1 MSLSGAL
8 SVALSGL
15 QTSTTVAQL
24 ISGNIA
30 NAGTAGYTAKT
41 ANLSPIDSGDSMG
54 GVQISSYS
62 RVTDSVLSASLNSAT
77 SSSSY
82 YSTQNG
88 YMTQLQSILNSSSV
102 PPALSA
108 AMSNFQSA
116 WTQFTAAP
124 ETATQQKAVVAAAQ
138 TLVSTVDGISAQAS
152 ALQTQVQT
160 DLSTTVKTLNTDLAQ
175 VQNLNVQIATAQAN
189 GQPTVDLED
198 QRDQAVTAI
207 AAITNVQ
214 VMTRAND
221 GIALYTPGGTAL
233 LDGQPQVFSVTGG
246 STVTNAVGADVTAQL
261 TGGSLQ
267 AQTDFLST
275 SGSNAPGVSVV
286 SNLQSQ
292 LQNFTN
298 MFISTA
304 TGSFASTYNNATPT
318 NTGEQGTS
326 FFTATLASNG
336 LPDVAS
342 FAVNASLVSG
352 ATAVKQSAA
361 AAVNSTFSATNLAI
375 NTSTTPATTT
385 STFTAAGLTANNQ
398 TYSGIANAILSGFQQ
413 SANTI
418 QSSSATATTQQTYYQ
433 NALSSESGVNTDT
446 ELVNLTNWQNS
457 YAASAHVISTIQ
469 QMMQVLENMVS

>member
-1 MSLSGAL
+1 
-8 SVALSGL
+8 
-15 QTSTTVAQL
+15 
-24 ISGNIA
+24 
-30 NAGTAGYTAKT
+30 
-41 ANLSPIDSGDSMG
+41 
-54 GVQISSYS
+54 
-62 RVTDSVLSASLNSAT
+62 
-77 SSSSY
+77 
-82 YSTQNG
+82 
-88 YMTQLQSILNSSSV
+88 
-102 PPALSA
+102 
-108 AMSNFQSA
+108 
-116 WTQFTAAP
+116 
-124 ETATQQKAVVAAAQ
+124 
-138 TLVSTVDGISAQAS
+138 
-152 ALQTQVQT
+152 
-160 DLSTTVKTLNTDLAQ
+160 LSTTVKTLNTDLAQ